1 MPKLCCF
8 LHPEFNEDTARQL
21 VDACPTCGRPYG
33 FPLTDYPKII
43 GRYTVIEPLDRGFY
57 SVAYV
62 VRGGRF
68 NRKKV
73 VKLAFKAT
81 YDAFKKD
88 FFKECEEHA
97 KIAEGSLHIVGISDM
112 EEVSV
117 DFGGESF
124 DCYIAEMDYV
134 EGQTMSRYL
143 ESDEVVDAR
152 TVAQV
157 AIDLFSILR
166 ELENHRVHHN
176 DLNPG
181 NLIVQRL
188 PPASQRADA
197 EDPFIRVVAIDLNSA
212 TDSSRS
218 DPQSRRLGDLHWV
231 VTYLHL
237 LVRRLLPHPD
247 QTPDLEYRLASVLEE
262 RAHQMSPEAGTQRVP
277 LFEECVDAIRNAI
290 RDVSSPWREAPK
302 LRRFNDAYNAQ
313 TLAPWF
319 VPYLMVDPEGKWLTQ
334 ISIAGP
340 QVITGMRGCGKTML
354 LRALQFHARATIPN
368 GENTTAGILRQLRED
383 GYMGLYASST
393 RLLDVAG
400 SREQPLTAPYTRL
413 LLVYAL
419 EALRAARHLKEVDPA
434 LVVASFFRQ
443 IAKAV
448 ADHIAGT
455 DVLSNVVSEHQLEK
469 QLLDIMIRVN
479 RGDETYAFTAHPSA
493 AFPALAKAVR
503 GICPELWSNSTVFFL
518 LDDVSTRFLNKPGIQ
533 ELMSGLLFSDTLCAF
548 KMTTENQT
556 LEMILRSP
564 GDIEQA
570 REGRDYQ
577 VFDLGA
583 DVNALVR
590 SRKRKKFVEQV
601 LAQRAK
607 FFAHHPPSISP
618 GKVLGDRSLEEI
630 AGQIASSAA
639 TSRERK
645 QVYHGLSCLA
655 AVCVGDIGDVIS
667 LYEIMLRKAKPGR
680 YPIDVETQTD
690 CYQEYSSRRLY
701 DLHRKS
707 SSLKD
712 HAISFAKASN
722 ELLVKSKRESKGT
735 DATRLRQYLKLYVR
749 VTVGDTQR
757 QFDQLRELIDKGVFV
772 LEGGTH
778 RAKTKDGNPI
788 HQFKLTFRKLFGLA
802 NFIGLAERD
811 RFELSGQ
818 DLIEW
823 LDNPSNGKELLQ
835 RNLGGELEEDEQ
847 MDAEAGEI
855 VLEQHSG
862 GQLSL
867 FKDEELDLPM
877 TQSDSP
883 TEPPVGVVER
893 RVPRALKLD
902 DAAIA
907 KLGIDEIILGLGFED
922 RTLESA
928 KRLVSRHTPTA
939 VTLLQYAEL
948 GKGTEIRQLFG
959 ATAMCRTHEYL
970 EVVRSGFPV
979 GVANILIDIT
989 GLAKPII
996 FHTVRNALAV
1006 NGKVWVCRT
1015 RAEKYYP
1022 LDEDIQSV
1030 LGAESNSDNNTCL
1043 VELSKILTGEVGPY
1057 SLDPLLE
1064 SNSDESRRRLLCAF
1078 SSPKHERLLALLDEL
1093 AFDAVHIFTQVEST
1107 PRAKIARLAA
1117 EVVAKNFPQ
1126 SSIETLESDDL
1137 WGAIVQIGRVYE
1149 AWYVEQGFNFE
1160 FGLTGSKLQAVAC
1173 AVCSA
1178 ALKVSQAWYVRPSE
1192 FDKHRFTSGVGET
1205 TYYEIELRPPG

>member
-8 LHPEFNEDTARQL
+8 LHPEYSEETTRKLDD
-21 VDACPTCGRPYG
+21 VCPACGRSYG
-33 FPLTDYPKII
+33 FPITSCPKVI
-43 GRYTVIEPLDRGFY
+43 GKYTVVEPLDRGFY

-62 VRGGRF
+62 VQGGKF

-81 YDAFKKD
+81 YAVFKKD
-88 FFKECEEHA
+88 FVKECEEHA

-112 EEVSV
+112 EEVEV
-117 DFGGESF
+117 DFGGEVF
-124 DCYIAEMDYV
+124 DCFIAEMDYV
-134 EGQTMSRYL
+134 EGQTLSKYL
-143 ESDEVVDAR
+143 ETDEPVDAR

-166 ELENHRVHHN
+166 ELDNHRVHHN

-212 TDSSRS
+212 ADASKS
-218 DPQSRRLGDLHWV
+218 DPHSRRLGDLHWV
-231 VTYLHL
+231 VTYLQK

-247 QTPDLEYRLASVLEE
+247 KKPDLEYRLASVLEE
-262 RAHQMSPEAGTQRVP
+262 RAYQLFPEAGAQRVP
-277 LFEECVDAIRNAI
+277 LFEECIDAIRNAI
-290 RDVSSPWREAPK
+290 RDVSSPWGEIPK

-334 ISIAGP
+334 ISILGP

-368 GENTTAGILRQLRED
+368 GGSTSDAIVSQLRDD
-383 GYMGLYASST
+383 GYIGLYASST
-393 RLLDVAG
+393 RLLDVVG
-400 SREQPLTAPYTRL
+400 SREHPLTAPYTRL

-419 EALRAARHLKEVDPA
+419 EALRAARHLREIDPA
-434 LVVASFFRQ
+434 LVVPSFFSQ

-448 ADHIAGT
+448 ADHVGGT
-455 DVLSNVVSEHQLEK
+455 DALSNVASEHQLEK

-479 RGDETYAFTAHPSA
+479 RGDGAYSFAAHPSA
-493 AFPALAKAVR
+493 AFPALAEAVR
-503 GICPELWSNSTVFFL
+503 GICPELWSNALVFFL

-533 ELMSGLLFSDTLCAF
+533 ELMSGLLFSDTRCAF

-556 LEMILRSP
+556 LELILRSP

-590 SRKRKKFVEQV
+590 SRKRRDFVEQV

-607 FFAHHPPSISP
+607 FFAHHPHSMSPS
-618 GKVLGDRSLEEI
+618 GMLGDCSLEVV
-630 AGQIASSAA
+630 ADHIASSSA

-667 LYEIMLRKAKPGR
+667 LYEMMLRKAKPGR
-680 YPIDVETQTD
+680 YPVDVETQTD

-722 ELLVKSKRESKGT
+722 ELLVKSKRESEGEKT
-735 DATRLRQYLKLYVR
+735 KRLRQYLKLYVR

-778 RAKTKDGNPI
+778 RSKTKDGNPI

-823 LDNPSNGKELLQ
+823 LDNPSNGKELLL
-835 RNLGGELEEDEQ
+835 RNLGGELEQDEQ
-847 MDAEAGEI
+847 MEVEEELKEP
-855 VLEQHSG
+855 VRRTG
-862 GQLSL
+862 GQQTL
-867 FKDEELDLPM
+867 FKDDAE
-877 TQSDSP
+877 SDNAVVQAESVAP
-883 TEPPVGVVER
+883 AGVVER
-893 RVPRALKLD
+893 RVPYATRLD
-902 DAAIA
+902 DAAIS
-907 KLGIDEIILGLGFED
+907 KLGVQEIILGLGFED

-928 KRLVSRHTPTA
+928 KRLVARHSPTA
-939 VTLLQYAEL
+939 VTLLQYLEPGRGAE
-948 GKGTEIRQLFG
+948 IQQLL
-959 ATAMCRTHEYL
+959 ATAAQCRIHEYL
-970 EVVRSGFPV
+970 DVVRSGFPV
-979 GVANILIDIT
+979 AKANVLIDVT

-1022 LDEDIQSV
+1022 LDEDVQTV
-1030 LGAESNSDNNTCL
+1030 LNAESNSDINACL
-1043 VELSKILTGEVGPY
+1043 VELSKILTGEKGPY
-1057 SLDPLLE
+1057 SLDALLE

-1078 SSPKHERLLALLDEL
+1078 SSPKHERLLALLDERV
-1093 AFDAVHIFTQVEST
+1093 FDAVHIFTQEETT
-1107 PRAKIARLAA
+1107 PRAQIARLAA
-1117 EVVAKNFPQ
+1117 EVAAKNFPQ

-1137 WGAIVQIGRVYE
+1137 RGAIVQIARVYE

-1173 AVCSA
+1173 AACSA
-1178 ALKVSQAWYVRPSE
+1178 ALKVSQAWYVRPAE

>member
-8 LHPEFNEDTARQL
+8 LHPEYSEDTTRQL
-21 VDACPTCGRPYG
+21 EDLCPTCGRPYG
-33 FPLTDYPKII
+33 FPILRCPKVI
-43 GRYTVIEPLDRGFY
+43 GRYMVIEPLDRGFY

-62 VRGGRF
+62 VQGGKF

-73 VKLAFKAT
+73 VKLALKAT
-81 YDAFKKD
+81 YVAFKKD

-97 KIAEGSLHIVGISDM
+97 KIADGSLHIVGISDM
-112 EEVSV
+112 EEVTV
-117 DFGGESF
+117 DFGGEVF
-124 DCYIAEMDYV
+124 DCFIAEMDYV
-134 EGQTMSRYL
+134 EGQTLSKYL
-143 ESDEVVDAR
+143 ESDDQVDAR

-166 ELENHRVHHN
+166 ELDNHRVHHN

-188 PPASQRADA
+188 TTASQRADA

-212 TDSSRS
+212 ADASKS
-218 DPQSRRLGDLHWV
+218 DPQARRLGDLHWV
-231 VTYLHL
+231 VTYLQT

-247 QTPDLEYRLASVLEE
+247 KTPDLEYRLASVLEE
-262 RAHQMSPEAGTQRVP
+262 RAHQLSPEAGSQRIP
-277 LFEECVDAIRNAI
+277 LFEECIDAIRNAI
-290 RDVSSPWREAPK
+290 RDVSSPWREMPK

-368 GENTTAGILRQLRED
+368 GGSTRDAIVAQLRED
-383 GYMGLYASST
+383 GYVGLYASST

-400 SREQPLTAPYTRL
+400 SREHPLTAPYTRL

-419 EALRAARHLKEVDPA
+419 EALRAARHFREIDAA
-434 LVVASFFRQ
+434 LVVPSFFRQ

-448 ADHIAGT
+448 ADHLTGT
-455 DVLSNVVSEHQLEK
+455 GALADVASEHQLEK
-469 QLLDIMIRVN
+469 LLLDMMIRVN
-479 RGDETYAFTAHPSA
+479 RGEETFVFTVHPSA
-493 AFPALAKAVR
+493 AFPALAEAIR
-503 GICPELWSNSTVFFL
+503 GISPELWSNATVFFL

-533 ELMSGLLFSDTLCAF
+533 ELMSGLLFSDTRCAF

-556 LEMILRSP
+556 LELILRSP
-564 GDIEQA
+564 GHIEQA

-590 SRKRKKFVEQV
+590 SRKRKEFVQQV
-601 LAQRAK
+601 LSQRAK
-607 FFAHHPPSISP
+607 FFSHHPPSMSP
-618 GKVLGDRSLEEI
+618 GGILGDRSLEEV
-630 AGQIASSAA
+630 AEQIASSSA

-645 QVYHGLSCLA
+645 RVYHGLSCLA

-667 LYEIMLRKAKPGR
+667 LYEMMLRKAKPGR
-680 YPIDVETQTD
+680 YPVDVETQTD

-722 ELLVKSKRESKGT
+722 ELLVKSNRESVGAKT
-735 DATRLRQYLKLYVR
+735 RRLRQYLKLYVR

-778 RAKTKDGNPI
+778 RSKTKDGNPI

-823 LDNPSNGKELLQ
+823 LDNPANGKELLL
-835 RNLGGELEEDEQ
+835 RNLGGELEQ
-847 MDAEAGEI
+847 
-855 VLEQHSG
+855 
-862 GQLSL
+862 
-867 FKDEELDLPM
+867 DEEMDVEEEEEPERGASGQQMLFNDDELHIQPSLETGDGTVLPA
-877 TQSDSP
+877 
-883 TEPPVGVVER
+883 GVVER
-893 RVPRALKLD
+893 RVPHAMRLD
-902 DAAIA
+902 DSMIA
-907 KLGIDEIILGLGFED
+907 KMTIGEIILGLGFEE

-928 KRLVSRHTPTA
+928 KRLVARHSPAA
-939 VTLLQYAEL
+939 VTLLRYLEP
-948 GKGTEIRQLFG
+948 GKGTEIQQVL
-959 ATAMCRTHEYL
+959 ATAAQCRLHDYL
-970 EVVRSGFPV
+970 DVVRSGFPIEK
-979 GVANILIDIT
+979 GNILVDVT

-1015 RAEKYYP
+1015 RAEEYYP
-1022 LDEDIQSV
+1022 LDEDIQPV
-1030 LGAESNSDNNTCL
+1030 LDAESSSDNNACL
-1043 VELSKILTGEVGPY
+1043 VELSKILTGEIGPY
-1057 SLDPLLE
+1057 SLEPLLD
-1064 SNSDESRRRLLCAF
+1064 SNSDDSRRRLLCAF
-1078 SSPKHERLLALLDEL
+1078 SSPKHERLLALLDER
-1093 AFDAVHIFTQVEST
+1093 AFDAVHIFTQGEGT
-1107 PRAKIARLAA
+1107 PRARIARLAA
-1117 EVVAKNFPQ
+1117 EVAAKNSPQ
-1126 SSIETLESDDL
+1126 SSIEPLESDDL

-1173 AVCSA
+1173 AACSA
-1178 ALKVSQAWYVRPSE
+1178 ALKVSQAWYVKPSE

-1205 TYYEIELRPPG
+1205 TYYEIEIREPD